1 MPAKHSTV
9 RAPLTF
15 DLSESLLKK
24 VDDYR
29 RKAGFASNSEVI
41 RNAIQQ
47 YDFSGY
53 RSDDKAHRQISV
65 RIDSAKKQELLR
77 MARQKKTSVGE
88 LLRAALEGLSEPPAQ
103 AGGAKTAKKGKMVK
117 KQARKK
123 TATKKA
129 ATKKAATKKAA
140 KKKAVKKTA
149 RKTVARTAKKVARA
163 AKKTVKKVK
172 RTAKKTAKKVKR
184 VAKKKTAARK
194 AVKKTAAKKT
204 AAKKTAKK
212 KSAAK
217 KAKPK
222 KKTAR
227 KKR

>member
-129 ATKKAATKKAA
+129 ATKKAA